1 MGVPSRLI
9 VFPDENHWILK
20 PQNALYW
27 HREYFRWL
35 DRWLKTGD
43 LSRLSPEGALRLN
56 AFIRTENDP
65 ELIIGTARELTYAS
79 RGDKGCISYDIFR
92 SLTDRYSMMICE
104 TWADGESLE
113 LHKKAPH
120 FTSLVPEAGKATG
133 SDGCI
138 SFDIFRSATDAGLY
152 LLCSTWKDM
161 ESCRAFTGSIGTEG
175 ILARALAADST
186 ARIFPMKDDN

>member
-1 MGVPSRLI
+1 
-9 VFPDENHWILK
+9 
-20 PQNALYW
+20 
-27 HREYFRWL
+27 
-35 DRWLKTGD
+35 
-43 LSRLSPEGALRLN
+43 
-56 AFIRTENDP
+56 
-65 ELIIGTARELTYAS
+65 
-79 RGDKGCISYDIFR
+79 
-92 SLTDRYSMMICE
+92 MMICE

-120 FTSLVPEAGKATG
+120 FTSLVPELKVSAEMHTDSFTIPSGTGSPDNGTPVRVNQFFRTADNNIGDEVRDMAGKATG